1 MLSYSCPAL
10 NGRLDL
16 GAMEKPI
23 YLDYNATTPMDPQ
36 VFEAMKPYFV
46 EEFGNASSSSH
57 PYGWAA
63 SMAVKKARGQL
74 AEVLNCEPS
83 EIIWTSGATESNN
96 MAIIGTVR
104 NFLPEKTHIITAN
117 TEHKAVLEVFEMAEE
132 LGAEVTVLP
141 VNEFGQVTVEQVEA
155 ALKPY
160 TRLVSLMVANNEIGT
175 LHPIAEIADL
185 LKDKDVLLHT
195 DAAQAVGKVPLDLQK
210 IPVDMLSISGHK
222 IYGPKGIGAL
232 YLRKKNPC
240 IQLKNLIC
248 GGEQEHGLRPGTLNV
263 PGIVGLAEAC
273 HIAFEKMPEES
284 RRLTQLRDQL
294 IERVLK
300 ECPGAMLN
308 GHPTERLPNNASF
321 SFEGLSAD
329 VFTLGLSGLALSSGS
344 ACTSASGKPSHVI
357 TALGRPES
365 LARATIRVGLG
376 RMTTAEDIATAGDK
390 IVAMVQKN
398 HAISA
403 S

>member
-1 MLSYSCPAL
+1 
-10 NGRLDL
+10 
-16 GAMEKPI
+16 MEKPI
-23 YLDYNATTPMDPQ
+23 YLDYNATTPMDPL

-57 PYGWAA
+57 PYGWVAN
-63 SMAVKKARGQL
+63 MAVKKARKQV
-74 AEVLNCEPS
+74 ADVLNCEPS

-104 NFLPEKTHIITAN
+104 RFLPEKVHIITAN
-117 TEHKAVLEVFEMAEE
+117 SEHKAVLEVFEMAEE
-132 LGAEVTVLP
+132 LGAETTVLP
-141 VNEFGQVTVEQVEA
+141 VNKYGQVTVQQVEA
-155 ALKPY
+155 ALKPH

-175 LHPIAEIADL
+175 LHPIAEIAHV
-185 LKDKDVLLHT
+185 LKAKSILFHT
-195 DAAQAVGKVPLDLQK
+195 DAAQAVGKVPLDLG
-210 IPVDMLSISGHK
+210 ILPVDMLSISGHK
-222 IYGPKGIGAL
+222 IYGPKGVGAL
-232 YLRKKNPC
+232 FLKKKDPR
-240 IQLKNLIC
+240 IELKNLIC
-248 GGEQEHGLRPGTLNV
+248 GGEQESGIRPGTLNV

-273 HIAFEKMPEES
+273 HIAREKMQEES
-284 RRLTQLRDQL
+284 HRLKELRDQL

-300 ECPGAMLN
+300 DCPGALLN

-321 SFEGLSAD
+321 SFEGLAAD

-376 RMTTAEDIATAGDK
+376 RMTTPEEIQIAGDK
-390 IVAMVQKN
+390 IIAMVQKN
-398 HAISA
+398 SKIS
-403 S
+403 SI

>member
-1 MLSYSCPAL
+1 
-10 NGRLDL
+10 
-16 GAMEKPI
+16 MEKPI

-63 SMAVKKARGQL
+63 NMAVKKSREQL
-74 AEVLNCEPS
+74 AKVLNCQPKEV
-83 EIIWTSGATESNN
+83 IWTSGATESNN

-104 NFLPEKTHIITAN
+104 RFLPEKTHIITAN

-132 LGAEVTVLP
+132 LGAEITILP
-141 VNEFGQVTVEQVEA
+141 VNEMGQITVEQVES
-155 ALKPY
+155 ALKPH
-160 TRLVSLMVANNEIGT
+160 TRLVSLMMANNEIGT
-175 LHPIAEIADL
+175 IHPIAAIGEM
-185 LKDKDVLLHT
+185 LKQKDILFHT
-195 DAAQAVGKVPLDLQK
+195 DGAQAVGKLPIDLQEMN
-210 IPVDMLSISGHK
+210 VDMLSISGHK
-222 IYGPKGIGAL
+222 IYGPKGVGAL
-232 YLRKKNPC
+232 FLRKKSPS

-248 GGEQEHGLRPGTLNV
+248 GGEQEDGLRPGTLNV

-273 HIAFEKMPEES
+273 RIAFEKMNQES
-284 RRLTQLRDQL
+284 ERLATLRDQL

-300 ECPGAMLN
+300 ECPGSMLN
-308 GHPTERLPNNASF
+308 GHPRERLPNNASF

-329 VFTLGLSGLALSSGS
+329 VFALGLSGLALSSGS

-376 RMTTAEDIATAGDK
+376 RMTTDKDIQIAGDK
-390 IVAMVQKN
+390 IIAMIQKN
-398 HAISA
+398 SKL
-403 S
+403 

>member
-1 MLSYSCPAL
+1 
-10 NGRLDL
+10 
-16 GAMEKPI
+16 MEKPI
-23 YLDYNATTPMDPQ
+23 YLDYNATTPMDPL

-63 SMAVKKARGQL
+63 NRAVKRAREQL
-74 AEVLNCEPS
+74 AKVLNCHPS

-104 NFLPEKTHIITAN
+104 QFLPQRTHIITAN

-141 VNEFGQVTVEQVEA
+141 VNEKGQITPHQVEK
-155 ALKPY
+155 ALRPH
-160 TRLVSLMVANNEIGT
+160 TRLVSLMMANNEIGT
-175 LHPIAEIADL
+175 LHPIAEIAEQ
-185 LKDKDVLLHT
+185 LKSKDILFHT
-195 DAAQAVGKVPLDLQK
+195 DAAQAVGKIPLDLK
-210 IPVDMLSISGHK
+210 HLPVDLLSISGHK

-232 YLRKKNPC
+232 FLRKKNPC

-248 GGEQEHGLRPGTLNV
+248 GGEQEAGLRPGTLNV

-273 HIAFEKMPEES
+273 QIAHEKMPEES
-284 RRLTQLRDQL
+284 KRLVQLRDQL
-294 IERVLK
+294 IEKVLE
-300 ECPGAMLN
+300 ECPGTLLN
-308 GHPTERLPNNASF
+308 GHPKERLPNNASF

-365 LARATIRVGLG
+365 LARATIRIGLG
-376 RMTTAEDIATAGDK
+376 RMTTAENIQTAADK
-390 IVAMVQKN
+390 IIAMVQKN
-398 HAISA
+398 SKISA
-403 S
+403 IY